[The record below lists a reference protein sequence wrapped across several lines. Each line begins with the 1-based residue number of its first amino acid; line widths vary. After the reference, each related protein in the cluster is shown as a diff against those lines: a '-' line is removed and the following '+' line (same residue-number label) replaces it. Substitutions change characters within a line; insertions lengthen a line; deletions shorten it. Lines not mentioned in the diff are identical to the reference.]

1 MKRLRLAILAA
12 CVSFAAIASAEE
24 LRLKTRIINP
34 ELENPAALKL
44 RTAAANP
51 RSMKG
56 GRWHWLVQFES
67 ESPDFGVWEQRGA
80 KVLSSVPVNGFI
92 IAAPQEMPWEGLD
105 FKYRTVIEASDK
117 MSPQI
122 VMAKEL
128 RAVGVTGEA
137 NAGAI
142 QHLVVIHFHKDVES
156 WEADGILDAEGVTA
170 LKNGSLSPED
180 RLAELTAAQM
190 AVIALWDEV
199 EYVFPAP
206 QGLKDGEVYMSCGGV
221 LSAGYEVA
229 MLAASFGEGWDG
241 PGRGQAN
248 ISYSFGGLGTRTD
261 PGQTKAEVRRA
272 LNEWSRVVA
281 VNFTETAVRNSS
293 RNIDV
298 LFATGAHGDPFPFQS
313 GSTVLGHSFYPAT
326 PNPEPLAGD
335 IHIND
340 AWGWSIGGQWDVFSV
355 VLHEIGHSLGIGHT
369 DVPGSVMYPY
379 YQKSESLK
387 QPDMDSIRQLYAEAR
402 PGGAAPLSIAITNPA
417 EGSRVSAVTVNV
429 SGTIVSGAA
438 GLRIGYLNETTNQKG
453 NCLINSVNTTYSCP
467 AIGLNAGANRLR
479 IEATLNTATASAV
492 MNLNLDSGTYIQ
504 VRISSPSSNGQS
516 TSASEIRLAGT
527 ASHAG
532 GIASVQWSTNRS
544 RSGSA
549 AGLESW
555 SALIPLESGSN
566 EITIRANSRTGVSA
580 TSKITIERASP
591 AAPQPPAN
599 PGGDTVPPRMTI
611 QQPIGNFIITSA
623 SRLTFRGTASDNVAV
638 RQVTWTNSA
647 GDQSGAAVANNMSS
661 STSWSFDV
669 NIAVGFNAIQVRA
682 WDASGNSTLY
692 STTVRRY

>member
-12 CVSFAAIASAEE
+12 CVSFAAIANAEE
-24 LRLKTRIINP
+24 LRLKTRIIDP
-34 ELENPAALKL
+34 ELESPAALKL
-44 RTAAANP
+44 REATANP
-51 RSMKG
+51 RSMSG
-56 GRWHWLVQFES
+56 SRWHWLVQFAS
-67 ESPDFGVWEQRGA
+67 ETPDFSAWEQRGA
-80 KVLSSVPVNGFI
+80 KVLASVPVNGFI
-92 IAAPQEMPWEGLD
+92 IAAPQEMSWEGLE
-105 FKYRTVIEASDK
+105 FSYRSAIEASDK

-122 VMAKEL
+122 LSAEV
-128 RAVGVTGEA
+128 VTGDSIGEP
-137 NAGAI
+137 GR
-142 QHLVVIHFHKDVES
+142 QLVVIHFHKDIES
-156 WEADGILDAEGVTA
+156 WEADGILDAEGVA
-170 LKNGSLSPED
+170 GLKNGSLNTED
-180 RLAELTAAQM
+180 RLAELTVEEIAAL
-190 AVIALWDEV
+190 VLWDEI

-241 PGRGQAN
+241 PGRGQAS

-261 PGQTKAEVRRA
+261 PAQTRAEVRRA
-272 LNEWSRVVA
+272 LSEWARVVA
-281 VNFTETAVRNSS
+281 VNFTETTVRSSS

-298 LFATGAHGDPFPFQS
+298 LFATGPHGDPFPFQS
-313 GSTVLGHSFYPAT
+313 GSTVLGHSFYPAP
-326 PNPEPLAGD
+326 PNPEPVAGD

-369 DVPGSVMYPY
+369 DTPGSVMYPY

-387 QPDMDSIRQLYAEAR
+387 QPDIDSIRQLYAEAR
-402 PGGAAPLSIAITNPA
+402 STASAPLSIAISNPA
-417 EGSRVSAVTVNV
+417 EGSRVSAVTVNL
-429 SGTIVSGAA
+429 SGSIVSGAA
-438 GLRIGYLNETTNQKG
+438 GLRIGYWNETSNLRG
-453 NCLINSVNTTYSCP
+453 NCLINSIHTTFSCA
-467 AIGLNAGANRLR
+467 AIPLTAGANRLR

-492 MNLNLDSGTYIQ
+492 RNLTLDSNTDLQ
-504 VRISSPSSNGQS
+504 LRISSPSSSGQS
-516 TSASEIRLAGT
+516 TSTSEIRITGT

-532 GIASVQWSTNRS
+532 GIASVRWSTNRLK
-544 RSGSA
+544 SGSA
-549 AGLESW
+549 GGLESW
-555 SALIPLESGSN
+555 SALIPLEIGSN
-566 EITIRANSRTGVSA
+566 EVTITANSRTGVSA
-580 TSKITIERASP
+580 TNKITIERA
-591 AAPQPPAN
+591 AAATPQPPAN

-623 SRLTFRGTASDNVAV
+623 TKLTFRGTASDNVAV
-638 RQVTWTNSA
+638 KQVTWTNSA
-647 GDQSGAAVANNMSS
+647 GDQSGAAVANSTTS